1 MKASEEQIR
10 AMSQHEEGGIWPFG
24 ESKGAVNLYR
34 KHPIQSNDYGE
45 VREVSP
51 NDYKQLEDL
60 DVGVSF
66 ANITKVSISSSLSV
80 VYNFPWLFL
89 YTPCSKLLEIHFPF
103 CLFQIFIFIFIL

>member
-60 DVGVSF
+60 NVGVSF
-66 ANITKVSISSSLSV
+66 ANITKVSL
-80 VYNFPWLFL
+80 P
-89 YTPCSKLLEIHFPF
+89 PF
-103 CLFQIFIFIFIL
+103 SCL

>member
-66 ANITKVSISSSLSV
+66 ANITKVSLPPFQLS
-80 VYNFPWLFL
+80 
-89 YTPCSKLLEIHFPF
+89 I
-103 CLFQIFIFIFIL
+103 IFHGCFYIPPVLNY